1 MAADS
6 HGQAVGVQYSLK
18 VGAKGSWKSSQK
30 SKSLINGPALTF
42 FKVKKIKGETHQTIR
57 WATTVHTTTTSNEIL
72 TLWQKDLPM
81 VPVHQEEPS
90 AWCYHHFLKKG
101 GPIFHPTFFVP
112 FSANFFFLLLEILP
126 GSPTVLPNLQKPR
139 RGAEQRTGTYMRK
152 EKMWETGWAWHV
164 CGLKNLQLSGVIS
177 QLRLKQPQKAI
188 VPFKNSPFSKGF
200 QLYNRKLRHSEPS
213 LADCQA
219 QLPQWNCSN
228 LCTSLGTSR
237 QDINHIQSS

>member
-112 FSANFFFLLLEILP
+112 FSANFFFCCSKFCQAP
-126 GSPTVLPNLQKPR
+126 
-139 RGAEQRTGTYMRK
+139 
-152 EKMWETGWAWHV
+152 
-164 CGLKNLQLSGVIS
+164 QLSS
-177 QLRLKQPQKAI
+177 QTSKSHGEAP
-188 VPFKNSPFSKGF
+188 SKG
-200 QLYNRKLRHSEPS
+200 LAHICEKKKCGRRDERDMSAGSKIYNYLVWFH
-213 LADCQA
+213 
-219 QLPQWNCSN
+219 N
-228 LCTSLGTSR
+228 
-237 QDINHIQSS
+237 